1 MTYHHPYCEQQFPYV
16 LPRHVNPVVPAHVPS
31 DDTIRV
37 EVGEVLLFVDVV
49 VLLVVVVGFVDVEE
63 PALDELVEAL
73 TELELDEPEQVPP
86 TGLQPVPQYA
96 DVEPQKPYWLQQF
109 PKVEPMQVIVVPQ
122 LPSVEM
128 AWEAE
133 EVEDVFEEV
142 VFDVL
147 EVIFTVEELV
157 LIEEEVVL
165 IVEEVDF
172 TEVVDFDVVEEL
184 LDVPHV
190 PEAG

>member
-1 MTYHHPYCEQQFPYV
+1 M
-16 LPRHVNPVVPAHVPS
+16 HV
-31 DDTIRV
+31 
-37 EVGEVLLFVDVV
+37 
-49 VLLVVVVGFVDVEE
+49 
-63 PALDELVEAL
+63 
-73 TELELDEPEQVPP
+73 
-86 TGLQPVPQYA
+86 
-96 DVEPQKPYWLQQF
+96 
-109 PKVEPMQVIVVPQ
+109 MVVPQ
-122 LPSVEM
+122 VPSVEM

-133 EVEDVFEEV
+133 EVEDVFDEV

-147 EVIFTVEELV
+147 EVVFTVEELV
-157 LIEEEVVL
+157 FIEEEVVLIVEEVVLIVEEVVLIVEEVVL

>member
-1 MTYHHPYCEQQFPYV
+1 M
-16 LPRHVNPVVPAHVPS
+16 
-31 DDTIRV
+31 
-37 EVGEVLLFVDVV
+37 
-49 VLLVVVVGFVDVEE
+49 
-63 PALDELVEAL
+63 
-73 TELELDEPEQVPP
+73 
-86 TGLQPVPQYA
+86 
-96 DVEPQKPYWLQQF
+96 
-109 PKVEPMQVIVVPQ
+109 VVPQ
-122 LPSVEM
+122 VPSVEM

-133 EVEDVFEEV
+133 EVEDVFDEV

-147 EVIFTVEELV
+147 EVVFTVEELV
-157 LIEEEVVL
+157 FIEEEVVLIVEEVVLIVEEVVL

>member
-1 MTYHHPYCEQQFPYV
+1 
-16 LPRHVNPVVPAHVPS
+16 VNPVAPAHVPS
-31 DDTIRV
+31 VETFRV
-37 EVGEVLLFVDVV
+37 EVGDAL
-49 VLLVVVVGFVDVEE
+49 LLVEVVEVGLVDVEE
-63 PALDELVEAL
+63 PALDELVEVF
-73 TELELDEPEQVPP
+73 TELELDELEHVPP
-86 TGLQPVPQYA
+86 TGLHPVPQYA

-109 PKVEPMQVIVVPQ
+109 PNVEPMQVIVVPHV
-122 LPSVEM
+122 PSVEM

-133 EVEDVFEEV
+133 EVEEVLEEV

-147 EVIFTVEELV
+147 EVVFTVEELV

-172 TEVVDFDVVEEL
+172 TEVELVGLDVVEEL

>member
-1 MTYHHPYCEQQFPYV
+1 
-16 LPRHVNPVVPAHVPS
+16 
-31 DDTIRV
+31 
-37 EVGEVLLFVDVV
+37 
-49 VLLVVVVGFVDVEE
+49 
-63 PALDELVEAL
+63 
-73 TELELDEPEQVPP
+73 
-86 TGLQPVPQYA
+86 
-96 DVEPQKPYWLQQF
+96 
-109 PKVEPMQVIVVPQ
+109 MQVMVVPQ

-147 EVIFTVEELV
+147 EVVFTVEELV

-165 IVEEVDF
+165 IVEELVLIEEELVLIVEEVDF
-172 TEVVDFDVVEEL
+172 TEVVDFDVEEL

>member
-1 MTYHHPYCEQQFPYV
+1 
-16 LPRHVNPVVPAHVPS
+16 
-31 DDTIRV
+31 
-37 EVGEVLLFVDVV
+37 
-49 VLLVVVVGFVDVEE
+49 
-63 PALDELVEAL
+63 
-73 TELELDEPEQVPP
+73 
-86 TGLQPVPQYA
+86 
-96 DVEPQKPYWLQQF
+96 
-109 PKVEPMQVIVVPQ
+109 MQVIVVPQ

-133 EVEDVFEEV
+133 EVEEVLEEV

-147 EVIFTVEELV
+147 EVVFTVEELV
-157 LIEEEVVL
+157 LIEEVVVL

-172 TEVVDFDVVEEL
+172 TEVELVVGFVVVEEL

>member
-1 MTYHHPYCEQQFPYV
+1 M
-16 LPRHVNPVVPAHVPS
+16 HV
-31 DDTIRV
+31 
-37 EVGEVLLFVDVV
+37 
-49 VLLVVVVGFVDVEE
+49 
-63 PALDELVEAL
+63 
-73 TELELDEPEQVPP
+73 
-86 TGLQPVPQYA
+86 
-96 DVEPQKPYWLQQF
+96 
-109 PKVEPMQVIVVPQ
+109 MVVPQ
-122 LPSVEM
+122 VPSVEM

-147 EVIFTVEELV
+147 EVVFTVEELVLIEEEVV